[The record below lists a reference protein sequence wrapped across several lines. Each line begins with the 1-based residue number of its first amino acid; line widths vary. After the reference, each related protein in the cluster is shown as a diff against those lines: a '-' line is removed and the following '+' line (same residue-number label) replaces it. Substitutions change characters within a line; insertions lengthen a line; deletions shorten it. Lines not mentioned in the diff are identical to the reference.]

1 MQVDVGNF
9 LRLKSCVLYT
19 ELENPDQPLINVE
32 VVAHVTR
39 PEFRSSEVN
48 IYHSIFFKL
57 FNNFDI
63 VLPNKESFRRRLVHQ
78 MDFIRFLVLKFNTL
92 SSLVHN

>member
-1 MQVDVGNF
+1 MYFAILTCLTYLVQVDVGNF

-57 FNNFDI
+57 FNNFNS
-63 VLPNKESFRRRLVHQ
+63 VAKERIIQ
-78 MDFIRFLVLKFNTL
+78 EET
-92 SSLVHN
+92 SSSNGLLFVSSC